1 MKTTHFRFKTPCRGR
16 IYDDGVFEGTP
27 YENEGQEISS
37 TTMARLY
44 ARRPEL
50 SQFLERNKEEMTQ
63 YIDSENKPLED
74 VVRLELGDYGVFN
87 GRFYLIHHVWIK
99 GQIDEISEEE
109 LQAVEEYIM
118 GQLSDGWGEGLEQ
131 REWLNHPV
139 EWSRPY
145 FDEDSAEFEDEDFR
159 GTVSYYVVP
168 WNAEMTITQLDSE
181 ECELDVSA
189 ELIATMERKEGRFTR
204 YVMSVKTELELQ
216 TVVEELKVK
225 NPNRIKECVG
235 EYGYPMLLAFN
246 KYFDDGGDLTFCDN
260 AFAVDG
266 HRYNVF
272 AVDGHCYEY
281 KLYRTSNYSDDPV
294 KNLRIY
300 DAVTEL
306 LKA

>member
-1 MKTTHFRFKTPCRGR
+1 MKTTHFRFRTPCYGR
-16 IYDDGVFEGTP
+16 IYGESVFEGTP
-27 YENEGQEISS
+27 YESEGQDIDASV
-37 TTMARLY
+37 MATLY
-44 ARRPEL
+44 ERYPAL
-50 SQFLERNKEEMTQ
+50 SVFLDRNKEEMTQ

-109 LQAVEEYIM
+109 LLAVQEYIL

-131 REWLNHPV
+131 REWLNHDV

-145 FDEDSAEFEDEDFR
+145 FDEESADFEDEYFR

-168 WNAEMTITQLDSE
+168 WNSGVEITQLDSE

-189 ELIATMERKEGRFTR
+189 ELIATMERKADRFTR
-204 YVMSVKTELELQ
+204 YVMSVRNELELE

-225 NPNRIKECVG
+225 NPNRIGECVG
-235 EYGYPMLLAFN
+235 KYGYPMLLAFN
-246 KYFDDGGDLTFCDN
+246 KYFDNEGMDFTFYDR
-260 AFAVDG
+260 A
-266 HRYNVF
+266 F

-281 KLYRTSNYSDDPV
+281 KFYRKNNYSDDPV

>member
-1 MKTTHFRFKTPCRGR
+1 MKTTHFRFRTPCYGR
-16 IYDDGVFEGTP
+16 IYGDSVFEGTP
-27 YENEGQEISS
+27 YESEGMELSA
-37 TTMARLY
+37 TAMANLY
-44 ARRPEL
+44 ERYPQL

-87 GRFYLIHHVWIK
+87 GKFCLVHHVWIK
-99 GQIDEISEEE
+99 GQPDEISEEE
-109 LQAVEEYIM
+109 LIAVEDYIM

-131 REWLNHPV
+131 REWMNDDV
-139 EWSRPY
+139 EWSHPY
-145 FDEDSAEFEDEDFR
+145 FDEYSADFEEENFR
-159 GTVSYYVVP
+159 DNVSYYLVP
-168 WNAEMTITQLDSE
+168 WNSEMEITQLDSE

-189 ELIATMERKEGRFTR
+189 ELIATMERKEDRFTR
-204 YVMSVKTELELQ
+204 YVMSVKNELELK

-225 NPNRIKECVG
+225 NPNRIGECVG
-235 EYGYPMLLAFN
+235 KYGYPMLLAFN
-246 KYFDDGGDLTFCDN
+246 KYFDNEGMDFTFYDK
-260 AFAVDG
+260 A
-266 HRYNVF
+266 F

-281 KLYRTSNYSDDPV
+281 KFYKKNNYSDDPV

>member
-1 MKTTHFRFKTPCRGR
+1 MKTTHFRFRTPCYGR
-16 IYDDGVFEGTP
+16 ICGDSVFEGTP
-27 YENEGQEISS
+27 YENEGQEISA
-37 TTMARLY
+37 TVVAKLY
-44 ARRPEL
+44 EWHPQL
-50 SQFLERNKEEMTQ
+50 SQFLDRNKEEMTQ

-74 VVRLELGDYGVFN
+74 VVRLELGDYGVFD
-87 GRFYLIHHVWIK
+87 GRFCLVHNVWIK

-109 LQAVEEYIM
+109 LISVKEYIM

-131 REWLNHPV
+131 HEWMSHSI

-145 FDEDSAEFEDEDFR
+145 FDEYSADFEEEYFR
-159 GTVSYYVVP
+159 DTVRYYLVP
-168 WNAEMTITQLDSE
+168 WKSEMKIAQLDSE

-189 ELIATMERKEGRFTR
+189 DLIATMERKQDRFTR
-204 YVMSVKTELELQ
+204 YVMSVKNELELK

-225 NPNRIKECVG
+225 NPNRIRECVG
-235 EYGYPMLLAFN
+235 KYGYPMLLAFD
-246 KYFDDGGDLTFCDN
+246 KYFDNEGMDSTFYDK
-260 AFAVDG
+260 A
-266 HRYNVF
+266 F

-281 KLYRTSNYSDDPV
+281 KFYKKNNYSDDPV

>member
-1 MKTTHFRFKTPCRGR
+1 MKTTHFRFKTPCCGR

-44 ARRPEL
+44 ARCPEL

-131 REWLNHPV
+131 REWFNHPV

-145 FDEDSAEFEDEDFR
+145 FDEDSAEFEEEYFR
-159 GTVSYYVVP
+159 GTVSYYLVP
-168 WNAEMTITQLDSE
+168 WNSEMTINQLDSE

-189 ELIATMERKEGRFTR
+189 ELIATMERKEDRFTR
-204 YVMSVKTELELQ
+204 YVMSVRNELELQ
-216 TVVEELKVK
+216 TVVEELNVK
-225 NPNRIKECVG
+225 NPRRIKECVG

-246 KYFDDGGDLTFCDN
+246 KYFDDAGMDLTFCDN

-266 HRYNVF
+266 H
-272 AVDGHCYEY
+272 CYEY
-281 KLYRTSNYSDDPV
+281 KFYSTSNYSDDSV

-300 DAVTEL
+300 DAVTKL
-306 LKA
+306 LLA

>member
-1 MKTTHFRFKTPCRGR
+1 MKTTHFRFSTPCYGR
-16 IYDDGVFEGTP
+16 IYGDSVFEGTP
-27 YENEGQEISS
+27 YENEGQEISA
-37 TTMARLY
+37 TTVARLY
-44 ARRPEL
+44 EKYPEL

-87 GRFYLIHHVWIK
+87 GRFRLVHHVWIK

-109 LQAVEEYIM
+109 IQAVEEYIM

-131 REWLNHPV
+131 RAWLIQSV

-145 FDEDSAEFEDEDFR
+145 FDEDSADFEEEYFSD
-159 GTVSYYVVP
+159 TVSYYLVP
-168 WNAEMTITQLDSE
+168 WNSGMKITQLDSE

-189 ELIATMERKEGRFTR
+189 EIIATMERKEDRFTR
-204 YVMSVKTELELQ
+204 YVMSVRNERELK
-216 TVVEELKVK
+216 TVVEEPKVK
-225 NPNRIKECVG
+225 NPNRIEECVG
-235 EYGYPMLLAFN
+235 KYGYPMLLAFN
-246 KYFDDGGDLTFCDN
+246 KYFDDGGDLTFFDN

-266 HRYNVF
+266 R
-272 AVDGHCYEY
+272 CYEY
-281 KLYRTSNYSDDPV
+281 KFHLKNNYSDDPV

>member
-1 MKTTHFRFKTPCRGR
+1 MKTTHFRFKTPCYGR
-16 IYDDGVFEGTP
+16 IYGDSVFEGTP
-27 YENEGQEISS
+27 YENEGQEIGA
-37 TTMARLY
+37 TAMAHLY
-44 ARRPEL
+44 ERYPQL
-50 SQFLERNKEEMTQ
+50 SEFLERNKEEMTQ

-109 LQAVEEYIM
+109 LLAVQEYIL

-131 REWLNHPV
+131 REWLNHDV

-145 FDEDSAEFEDEDFR
+145 FDEESADFEDEYFR

-168 WNAEMTITQLDSE
+168 WNADTIITQLDSE

-189 ELIATMERKEGRFTR
+189 ELIATMERKADRFTR
-204 YVMSVKTELELQ
+204 YVMSVRNELELK

-266 HRYNVF
+266 
-272 AVDGHCYEY
+272 DCYEY
-281 KLYRTSNYSDDPV
+281 KFCVNSNYLDDPLE
-294 KNLRIY
+294 NLRIY

>member
-1 MKTTHFRFKTPCRGR
+1 MKTTHFRFRTPCYGR
-16 IYDDGVFEGTP
+16 IYGDSVFEGTP
-27 YENEGQEISS
+27 YENEGQEISA
-37 TTMARLY
+37 TAMANLY
-44 ARRPEL
+44 ERYPQL

-87 GRFYLIHHVWIK
+87 GRFCLVHHAWIK

-109 LQAVEEYIM
+109 LRAVEEYIM

-131 REWLNHPV
+131 REWLDRSI
-139 EWSRPY
+139 EWNRPY
-145 FDEDSAEFEDEDFR
+145 FDEDSADFEEEYFR
-159 GTVSYYVVP
+159 DDVRYYLAP
-168 WNAEMTITQLDSE
+168 WRYDMEITQLDSE

-189 ELIATMERKEGRFTR
+189 ELIATMERKEDRFTR
-204 YVMSVKTELELQ
+204 YVMSVKNELELK

-225 NPNRIKECVG
+225 NPNRIGECVG
-235 EYGYPMLLAFN
+235 KYGYPMLLAFN
-246 KYFDDGGDLTFCDN
+246 KYFDNEGMDFTFYDK
-260 AFAVDG
+260 A
-266 HRYNVF
+266 F

-281 KLYRTSNYSDDPV
+281 KFYKKNNYSDDPV

-300 DAVTEL
+300 DAITEL

>member
-1 MKTTHFRFKTPCRGR
+1 MKTTHFRFRTPCRGR
-16 IYDDGVFEGTP
+16 ICGDSVFEGTP
-27 YENEGQEISS
+27 YESEGQEIDAAA
-37 TTMARLY
+37 MARLY
-44 ARRPEL
+44 EWHPQL
-50 SQFLERNKEEMTQ
+50 SQFLDRNKEEMTQ

-109 LQAVEEYIM
+109 LRAVEEYIM

-131 REWLNHPV
+131 REWLNHSI

-145 FDEDSAEFEDEDFR
+145 FDEDSAEFEDEYFR

-168 WNAEMTITQLDSE
+168 WNADMIITQLDSE
-181 ECELDVSA
+181 ECEIDVSA
-189 ELIATMERKEGRFTR
+189 ELIATMERKEDRFTR
-204 YVMSVKTELELQ
+204 YVMSVKNELELK
-216 TVVEELKVK
+216 TAVEELKVK
-225 NPNRIKECVG
+225 NPNRIGECVG
-235 EYGYPMLLAFN
+235 KYGYPMLLAFN
-246 KYFDDGGDLTFCDN
+246 KYFDNEGMDFTFYDK

-266 HRYNVF
+266 R
-272 AVDGHCYEY
+272 CYEY
-281 KLYRTSNYSDDPV
+281 KFYKKNNYSDDPV

>member
-1 MKTTHFRFKTPCRGR
+1 MKTTHFRFKTPCYGR

-37 TTMARLY
+37 TAMARLY
-44 ARRPEL
+44 ARCPEL

-131 REWLNHPV
+131 REWFNHPV

-145 FDEDSAEFEDEDFR
+145 FDEDSAEFEEEYFR
-159 GTVSYYVVP
+159 GTVSYYLVP

-189 ELIATMERKEGRFTR
+189 ELIATMERKADRFTR
-204 YVMSVKTELELQ
+204 YVMSVRNELELQ
-216 TVVEELKVK
+216 TLVEELKVK

-246 KYFDDGGDLTFCDN
+246 KYFDDAGMDLTFCDN

-266 HRYNVF
+266 H
-272 AVDGHCYEY
+272 CYEY
-281 KLYRTSNYSDDPV
+281 KFYSTSNYSDDPV
-294 KNLRIY
+294 KKLRIY

>member
-16 IYDDGVFEGTP
+16 IYGDSVFEGTP
-27 YENEGQEISS
+27 YENEGLELSS

-44 ARRPEL
+44 ERCPEL

-109 LQAVEEYIM
+109 LLAVQEYIM

-131 REWLNHPV
+131 REWLDYDV

-145 FDEDSAEFEDEDFR
+145 FDEDSAEFEEEYFR
-159 GTVSYYVVP
+159 DTASYYVVP

-260 AFAVDG
+260 AFAVNG
-266 HRYNVF
+266 H
-272 AVDGHCYEY
+272 GYEY
-281 KLYRTSNYSDDPV
+281 KFYRKSVYLDDPV
-294 KNLRIY
+294 ENLRIY

>member
-1 MKTTHFRFKTPCRGR
+1 MKTTHIRFKTPCHGR
-16 IYDDGVFEGTP
+16 IYGDSVFEGTP
-27 YENEGQEISS
+27 YENEGQEINA
-37 TTMARLY
+37 TVMARLY
-44 ARRPEL
+44 ESHPEL
-50 SQFLERNKEEMTQ
+50 SEFLERNKEEMTQ

-87 GRFYLIHHVWIK
+87 SQFCLVHHVWIK

-109 LQAVEEYIM
+109 IHAVEEYIM

-131 REWLNHPV
+131 REWLNHYV

-145 FDEDSAEFEDEDFR
+145 FDEYSADFEEEDFR
-159 GTVSYYVVP
+159 DNVSYYLVP
-168 WNAEMTITQLDSE
+168 WNSEIEITQLDSE

-189 ELIATMERKEGRFTR
+189 ELIATMERKEDRFTR
-204 YVMSVKTELELQ
+204 YVMSVKNELELK

-225 NPNRIKECVG
+225 NPYRIRECVG
-235 EYGYPMLLAFN
+235 KYGYPMLLAFN
-246 KYFDDGGDLTFCDN
+246 KYFDNEGMDFTFYDR
-260 AFAVDG
+260 A
-266 HRYNVF
+266 F

-281 KLYRTSNYSDDPV
+281 KFYKKNNYLDDPV

>member
-1 MKTTHFRFKTPCRGR
+1 MKTTHFRFKTLCYGR

-27 YENEGQEISS
+27 YENDGQEISA

-44 ARRPEL
+44 ARYPQL

-109 LQAVEEYIM
+109 LLAVQEYIM
-118 GQLSDGWGEGLEQ
+118 SQLSDGWGEGLEQ

-145 FDEDSAEFEDEDFR
+145 FDEDSAEFEEEDFR
-159 GTVSYYVVP
+159 GTVSYYLVP
-168 WNAEMTITQLDSE
+168 WNSEMTINQLDSE

-189 ELIATMERKEGRFTR
+189 ELIATMERKEDRFTR
-204 YVMSVKTELELQ
+204 YVMSVKNELELK
-216 TVVEELKVK
+216 TVVEEHKVK
-225 NPNRIKECVG
+225 NPNRIRECVG
-235 EYGYPMLLAFN
+235 KYGYPMLLAFN
-246 KYFDDGGDLTFCDN
+246 KYFDNEGMDFTFYDK
-260 AFAVDG
+260 A
-266 HRYNVF
+266 F

-281 KLYRTSNYSDDPV
+281 KFYKKNNYSDDPV